1 MEQGKSG
8 MEMFLAG
15 WIVALAAIYL
25 GGLNTGSWVPLLV
38 SAIQLV
44 ALLVVF
50 LGIKELKNQSK
61 TFAGAGVATV
71 LAIVAAAGLG
81 ILQFLSMES
90 ISAWISITAIC
101 LTFCGDVLFLLLT
114 GLMLNGVLKDESV
127 KAEKQGKLDLRY
139 RWVLFLTFDIIYLL
153 IQSLAVVLA
162 NENLPALTY
171 VVPATGI
178 PVLAA
183 GVMIVSELYRLD
195 HHQETK

>member
-15 WIVALAAIYL
+15 WIVALATIYL
-25 GGLNTGSWVPLLV
+25 GGLNTGSWIPLLV
-38 SAIQLV
+38 SPIQLV

-50 LGIKELKNQSK
+50 LGIRELINQSK
-61 TFAGAGVATV
+61 IFAGAGVVTV

-90 ISAWISITAIC
+90 MSAWISITAIC
-101 LTFCGDVLFLLLT
+101 LTFSGDALFLLLT
-114 GLMLNGVLKDESV
+114 GLVLYGVLKLESV
-127 KAEKQGKLDLRY
+127 KAEKQRKLDLRY